1 MNDSDDEIKFD
12 YVFHKFSIL
21 KNTLKR
27 HAIFEY

>member
-21 KNTLKR
+21 NEPLKR
-27 HAIFEY
+27 YAIFEY